1 MASGKT
7 GGTASGKT
15 GGTATASGAKNA
27 NIPCKAGTFA
37 NAKGK
42 CVPETV
48 VSPEFG
54 GTGGGKREWGNCTPG
69 DYVVGINAGYD
80 DLVQE
85 IKYLAWGCTS
95 GQHWV
100 QGRESPGSLGSKF
113 VTALTM
119 GITSGSASG
128 YENQTFADP
137 HNNKHGWNQVAYV
150 LANGSQKMKPNRLR
164 AIGPYVDHLF
174 GVVGAKKRNFT
185 RKHDVTDAEKLLW
198 KCDSA
203 GEAPVGKMWAVTG
216 IGPRTGSAVDSVQFK
231 CSLIDV

>member
-7 GGTASGKT
+7 GGTSTASG
-15 GGTATASGAKNA
+15 GTSTASGAKNA
-27 NIPCKAGTFA
+27 NIACKAGTFA

-54 GTGGGKREWGNCTPG
+54 GTGGGPREWGNCTPG

-95 GQHWV
+95 GQNWV

-113 VTALTM
+113 VSALTM
-119 GITSGSASG
+119 GITSGSASS

-150 LANGSQKMKPNRLR
+150 LANNSQKLKANRLR

-174 GVVGAKKRNFT
+174 GVVGAKKRT
-185 RKHDVTDAEKLLW
+185 VRRKHDVTDAEKLLW

-216 IGPRTGSAVDSVQFK
+216 IGTRTGSAVDSVQFK
-231 CSLIDV
+231 CNLIDV